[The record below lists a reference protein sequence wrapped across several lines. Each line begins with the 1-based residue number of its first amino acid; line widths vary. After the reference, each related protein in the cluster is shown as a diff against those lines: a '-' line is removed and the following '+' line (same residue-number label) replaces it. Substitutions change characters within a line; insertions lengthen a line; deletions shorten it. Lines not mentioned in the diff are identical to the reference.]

1 MHQTERAEYRKVFKK
16 IFILM
21 WTIFK
26 VFIEFVTIPL
36 LLYVLVYWPQDQ
48 RWNPHPPAL
57 EGRVSAAG
65 PVGKSLECRRLISKV
80 LLENPVCFWDKTVG
94 RARGREGGK

>member
-1 MHQTERAEYRKVFKK
+1 MFW
-16 IFILM
+16 FIGHK
-21 WTIFK
+21 TRDA
-26 VFIEFVTIPL
+26 T
-36 LLYVLVYWPQDQ
+36 
-48 RWNPHPPAL
+48 HTPPAL

-80 LLENPVCFWDKTVG
+80 LLENPVCLCDKTVG